1 MAKSKKD
8 LPIKSGLR
16 TAEVGEQY
24 AIVLKILGNGNVQLK
39 LLNGTETIG
48 KIRKKFK
55 RKNKDVINVGTW
67 VLAGERE
74 YETKKAVCDILEVYT
89 TAEVNR
95 LMETD
100 GNWNA
105 FTEDKID
112 YSEVVQFQENVN
124 MDVNMNVDIDVDDI

>member
-1 MAKSKKD
+1 MKSKKD

-16 TAEVGEQY
+16 TAELGEQY

-39 LLNGTETIG
+39 LLNGTETLG

-55 RKNKDVINVGTW
+55 RKNKDVITVGTW

-74 YETKKAVCDILEVYT
+74 YETKKTVCDILEVYT

-100 GNWNA
+100 GNWSA
-105 FTEDKID
+105 FTEDKMD
-112 YSEVVQFQENVN
+112 YSEVVQFQETLA
-124 MDVNMNVDIDVDDI
+124 DVDMNMNVDIDIDDI